1 MASNSEFQPIGN
13 QAWLQGY
20 TNLAHKENYLWWRTR
35 RWWVQ
40 TLTWL
45 VFTTGLLAMFVW
57 VVPSRGDDASEVSIP
72 PEAKCLMYF
81 IRIMGLA
88 PAIGVILLAQDTIL
102 LERLSGTMAWV
113 LTKPVSRVAF
123 LLSKLLSHAF
133 GILMTM
139 VVFQGVAVY
148 ILTFLAT
155 GKALSIPLY
164 VAMSG
169 LLLLNLLFFLT
180 LTVMLS
186 TISDGRG
193 LAIGVPLLIIFG
205 PFIFVGI
212 APWLADVMP
221 WNITTDIGATRPAL
235 ALAIALGQ
243 PVPTWMPV
251 IATAIGCLA
260 FTGVAIWRFQRDEF

>member
-1 MASNSEFQPIGN
+1 MASNTEFQPLGN
-13 QAWLQGY
+13 QSWLQGY
-20 TNLAHKENYLWWRTR
+20 ANLFRKENYLWWQTR

-40 TLTWL
+40 TLIWL

-57 VVPSRGDDASEVSIP
+57 VVPSAGDDTGEAIP

-81 IRIMGLA
+81 IRILGLA

-102 LERLSGTMAWV
+102 NERLSGTMAWV

-123 LLSKLLSHAF
+123 LLAKLFSHAF

-148 ILTFLAT
+148 ILTFVAT

-164 VAMSG
+164 IAMLG
-169 LLLLNLLFFLT
+169 ILLLNLLFFLT

-186 TISDGRG
+186 TISNGRG
-193 LAIGVPLLIIFG
+193 LALGIPLLIIFG
-205 PFIFVGI
+205 SFIFVGI

-221 WNITTDIGATRPAL
+221 WNITTDIGAARPAL
-235 ALAIALGQ
+235 ALAVALGQ
-243 PVPTWMPV
+243 PVPTWTPV
-251 IATAIGCLA
+251 IATAIWCLVFA
-260 FTGVAIWRFQRDEF
+260 GIAIWRFQREEF